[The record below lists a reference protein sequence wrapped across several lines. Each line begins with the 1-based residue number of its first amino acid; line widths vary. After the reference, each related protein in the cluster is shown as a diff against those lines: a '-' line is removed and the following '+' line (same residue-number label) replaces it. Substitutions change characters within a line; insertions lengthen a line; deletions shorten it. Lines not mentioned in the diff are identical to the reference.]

1 MLNLAKEI
9 LEYKGTVNDVK
20 TLTLHLILDAVCS
33 AKVILVPYDCDKNH
47 SPFLDNGHQ
56 AYWCIIVGVVIRAS
70 KQTKNIQNLL
80 SHCQKHPTIEHIYT
94 VKEFHP
100 NACSCLESI
109 PNSDVFV
116 VTRHG
121 KSRHLGFWKLD
132 DLIKSIGNLTEL
144 GPDRDPED
152 YAIPTGGLSE
162 CLQSKFV
169 LLE

>member
-56 AYWCIIVGVVIRAS
+56 TYWCIIVGVVIRAS

-80 SHCQKHPTIEHIYT
+80 SHCQKHPTIEHLYILLRNFTLMHVLAWKVYLIQMFLLLLGMA
-94 VKEFHP
+94 K
-100 NACSCLESI
+100 
-109 PNSDVFV
+109 V
-116 VTRHG
+116 VIWD
-121 KSRHLGFWKLD
+121 F
-132 DLIKSIGNLTEL
+132 GNWM
-144 GPDRDPED
+144 
-152 YAIPTGGLSE
+152 I
-162 CLQSKFV
+162 
-169 LLE
+169 